1 MMRGLMSLSLLF
13 ALGCGTARDVGTY
26 RSDTQKLLETR
37 RADLGRC
44 YDEAL
49 RADAKLGGAVAVR
62 FLVERKSGVIKEAA
76 IDSSRSTA
84 PTALGACVL
93 KAVEGL
99 RIDPGDRNDG
109 RATFVYEF
117 KPGAP

>member
-1 MMRGLMSLSLLF
+1 MTRAVLSSIVLF

-26 RSDTQKLLETR
+26 RSDTQKLLDSR

-49 RADAKLGGAVAVR
+49 KGDAKLAGAVTVR
-62 FLVERKSGVIKEAA
+62 FLVERKSGLVKDAEVDTAK
-76 IDSSRSTA
+76 STA
-84 PTALGACVL
+84 PKALGACVL
-93 KAVEGL
+93 RAVDGL
-99 RIDPGDRNDG
+99 RMEPGDRNDG

-117 KPGAP
+117 KPSP